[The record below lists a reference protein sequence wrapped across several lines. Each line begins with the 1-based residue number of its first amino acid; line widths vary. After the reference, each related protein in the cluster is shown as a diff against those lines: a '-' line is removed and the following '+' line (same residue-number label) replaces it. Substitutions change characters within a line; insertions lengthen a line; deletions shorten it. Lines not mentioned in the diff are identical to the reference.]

1 MNSIPKMKPTQGEVG
16 LGSGNNFLIVP
27 EGHQA
32 TGKSE
37 TELSSA
43 RENFRCVSRKAFYLE
58 YFEVCFPLK
67 PQKGLLR

>member
-1 MNSIPKMKPTQGEVG
+1 MNSILKMKSTQGEVG
-16 LGSGNNFLIVP
+16 LGPGNNFLIVP

-37 TELSSA
+37 AKLNSS
-43 RENFRCVSRKAFYLE
+43 RENFSYTSRKAFYLE

-67 PQKGLLR
+67 PQKGLMQ